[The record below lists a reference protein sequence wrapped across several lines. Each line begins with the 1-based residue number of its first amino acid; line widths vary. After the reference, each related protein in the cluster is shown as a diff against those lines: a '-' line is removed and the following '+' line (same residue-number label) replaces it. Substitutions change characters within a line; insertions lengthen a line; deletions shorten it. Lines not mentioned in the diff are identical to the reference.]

1 MTTPTFKALTPAG
14 EWVEGYRYDLWNPI
28 QGNRIPVI
36 DKSDRFDQDGD
47 SVAVVEV
54 LPETVCM
61 ATGRTDSKG
70 KMMFNGDVIIFEDTL
85 TPMQTGTECE
95 AIQSIGAICWNN
107 EECKFYVTNIQSAD
121 IIDVWDSATLT
132 GKNIHDKTAGK

>member
-1 MTTPTFKALTPAG
+1 MTTPTFKAITPAG
-14 EWVEGYRYDLWNPI
+14 EWVEGWYFCNGSEHGIINSKFFTGSW
-28 QGNRIPVI
+28 
-36 DKSDRFDQDGD
+36 
-47 SVAVVEV
+47 VAV
-54 LPETVCM
+54 LPETACM